1 MTFWAAAAVRRPRSP
16 SPLPSPQRRGSHAGR
31 ATNLRMRPIGESRVW
46 PHPLP
51 IGEGALSFVARA
63 GCMPRFVTPQPI
75 VLPLLWGEGRGEGD
89 LGLLPCHS
97 ASSSEPDTLQTRFQF
112 LVALGRRSA
121 PHLNSYQRTFPHSA
135 KSAPTAGRAA
145 ASWIHHGALSN
156 DYGPLFS
163 ALCYLIVPWPSTHP
177 NPLPVSRFPF
187 PVSRFT
193 LHASRFRFQVSS
205 LPPQESGSFDRPRMD
220 VPFVN

>member
-31 ATNLRMRPIGESRVW
+31 ATNLRMRPIGESRAW
-46 PHPLP
+46 P
-51 IGEGALSFVARA
+51 
-63 GCMPRFVTPQPI
+63 
-75 VLPLLWGEGRGEGD
+75 LPLLWGEGRGEGE

-97 ASSSEPDTLQTRFQF
+97 ASSSESDTLQTRFQF

-187 PVSRFT
+187 QVSRFPFPVSRFT
-193 LHASRFRFQVSS
+193 FQVS
-205 LPPQESGSFDRPRMD
+205 GFRFH
-220 VPFVN
+220 VA

>member
-1 MTFWAAAAVRRPRSP
+1 MTYWAAAAVRRPRSP

-31 ATNLRMRPIGESRVW
+31 ATNLRMRPIGESRAW
-46 PHPLP
+46 P
-51 IGEGALSFVARA
+51 
-63 GCMPRFVTPQPI
+63 
-75 VLPLLWGEGRGEGD
+75 LPLLWGEGRGEGE

-135 KSAPTAGRAA
+135 KPAPTAGRAA

-177 NPLPVSRFPF
+177 NSLH
-187 PVSRFT
+187 VSRFT
-193 LHASRFRFQVSS
+193 LHASRFTFHASRFRFQVSS